1 MLAASE
7 VLSVTDHR
15 PWPVPAAPWVMEQS
29 WCDLLFAH
37 WPVPVEMLRPMIPE
51 RLAID
56 TFEGMAYV
64 AITPFS
70 LSLRPRGMPVMS
82 RFPELNCRTYVE
94 FGRKP
99 GVFFFSL
106 DAGSRPAVWGA
117 RTFYFLPYFNADM
130 NARREGDEVVYSSR
144 RASDA
149 ASLRVRYRPT
159 GPVRR
164 RTKGELAHWVT
175 ECYCLYTQRGRHLYA
190 ADIHHEP
197 WPLQDAACEMEENT
211 IAASRGIRLPD
222 VAPLLHYSAAL
233 DVLIWPLRQIG

>member
-1 MLAASE
+1 MALRPASE
-7 VLSVTDHR
+7 ILTITEHR
-15 PWPVPAAPWVMEQS
+15 PWPVPKAPWIMQQS

-130 NARREGDEVVYSSR
+130 NARRE
-144 RASDA
+144 A
-149 ASLRVRYRPT
+149 
-159 GPVRR
+159 
-164 RTKGELAHWVT
+164 
-175 ECYCLYTQRGRHLYA
+175 
-190 ADIHHEP
+190 
-197 WPLQDAACEMEENT
+197 M
-211 IAASRGIRLPD
+211 
-222 VAPLLHYSAAL
+222 
-233 DVLIWPLRQIG
+233 